1 MTLALPSKIR
11 SSQGNR
17 IAGGRQR
24 DQTELE
30 LRGIV

>member
-1 MTLALPSKIR
+1 MTLASPSNIR
-11 SSQGNR
+11 GSQGNR

-24 DQTELE
+24 NQTELE